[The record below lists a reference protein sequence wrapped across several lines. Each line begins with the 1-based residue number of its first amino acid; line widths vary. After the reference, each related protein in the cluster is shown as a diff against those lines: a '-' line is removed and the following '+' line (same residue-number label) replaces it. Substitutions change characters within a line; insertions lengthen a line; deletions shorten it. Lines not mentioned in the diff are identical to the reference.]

1 MPPAD
6 AREKETSDSVDNEL
20 DLSLPTTSAS
30 TDDQKSDEQIQDKG
44 NNVDDE
50 MEAEGDQEDQE
61 EHAADKT
68 AISDQNCDEQ
78 DKSEELDNEEPQTA
92 PDSPD

>member
-1 MPPAD
+1 
-6 AREKETSDSVDNEL
+6 
-20 DLSLPTTSAS
+20 
-30 TDDQKSDEQIQDKG
+30 
-44 NNVDDE
+44 
-50 MEAEGDQEDQE
+50 MEAEGEQVDQE